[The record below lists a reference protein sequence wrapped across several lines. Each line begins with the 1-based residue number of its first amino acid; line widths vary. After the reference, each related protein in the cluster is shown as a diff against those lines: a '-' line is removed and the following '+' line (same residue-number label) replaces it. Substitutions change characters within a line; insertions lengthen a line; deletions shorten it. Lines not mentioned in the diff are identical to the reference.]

1 MKKYYIQSSSASKKS
16 HSTEHAITQLVDDQ
30 ISESF
35 ENDNYKLQVLLDLS
49 SAFDTVDHAILL
61 KKLKN

>member
-16 HSTEHAITQLVDDQ
+16 HSTEHAITQLVDQ

-61 KKLKN
+61 KKLEN